1 VVPCHRV
8 VGAHGSLGGYAGGLA
23 RKRQLLDAEAEAVGV
38 TAGRGK

>member
-23 RKRQLLDAEAEAVGV
+23 RKRQLLDAEAEA
-38 TAGRGK
+38 AG